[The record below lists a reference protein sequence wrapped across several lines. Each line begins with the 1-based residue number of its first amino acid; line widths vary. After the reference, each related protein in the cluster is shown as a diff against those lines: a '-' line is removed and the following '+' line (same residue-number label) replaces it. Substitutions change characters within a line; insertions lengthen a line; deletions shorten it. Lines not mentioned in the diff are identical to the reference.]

1 MPPMR
6 PWIRDKR
13 GREHAVAPTQPKEA
27 SMTTQIDSKSRKG
40 KQNRLS
46 DQLKAS
52 DLFPPGT
59 GWNRGVG
66 VGSESRHEDSRAGV
80 EAPLERR
87 QH

>member
-1 MPPMR
+1 
-6 PWIRDKR
+6 
-13 GREHAVAPTQPKEA
+13 
-27 SMTTQIDSKSRKG
+27 MTTQIDGKPRKG
-40 KQNRLS
+40 NQTRLS

-66 VGSESRHEDSRAGV
+66 VGSESRNEDSRAGV
-80 EAPLERR
+80 ESTVERR